1 MGTHWTN
8 STPRENPVVER
19 SPLLTDQEWEHYYG
33 ESEKLLK
40 TTQGMYK
47 GIRNTVVRE
56 TLIKAFPNLKA
67 PYSPQQLPLAG
78 ERRKDAPEFVTWTGS
93 NTVLGKK
100 LVEQIML
107 KKKPMEL
114 KVKISR
120 DENLRRLSIL

>member
-8 STPRENPVVER
+8 ATPRENPVVER
-19 SPLLTDQEWEHYYG
+19 SHLLTAKDWDHYYD

-40 TTQGMYK
+40 TTQEMFK

-56 TLIKAFPNLKA
+56 TLIKAYPKLRT

-78 ERRKDAPEFVTWTGS
+78 ERRKEAPEFVTWTGS

-100 LVEQIML
+100 LVEQIMS
-107 KKKPMEL
+107 KKEGPIKL
-114 KVKISR
+114 KVNFSC
-120 DENLRRLSIL
+120 N

>member
-8 STPRENPVVER
+8 ATPRENPDVER
-19 SPLLTDQEWEHYYG
+19 SPLLNKEEWIHYYG

-40 TTQGMYK
+40 TTQEMYK

-56 TLIKAFPNLKA
+56 NLIKAYPKLKA

-78 ERRKDAPEFVTWTGS
+78 ERRKESPEFVTWTGS

-100 LVEQIML
+100 LVEQIMS
-107 KKKPMEL
+107 KKEELIKL
-114 KVKISR
+114 KVNLSR
-120 DENLRRLSIL
+120 DEKLP